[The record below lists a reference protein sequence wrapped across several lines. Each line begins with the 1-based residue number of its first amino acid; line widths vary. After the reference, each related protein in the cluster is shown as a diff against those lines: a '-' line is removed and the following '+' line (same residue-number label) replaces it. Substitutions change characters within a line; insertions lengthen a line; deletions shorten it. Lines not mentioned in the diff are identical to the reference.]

1 MPFCNNAWRVV
12 YFFVP
17 TATLFGHR
25 QRSQLPRRCLQRRR
39 VTEGCRSGQR
49 RWQLEHQPG
58 TVVRRV
64 PILPAVQSPAAV
76 PPHVYMRIVL
86 RQAGDVPDVPQSDQ
100 ELLLRA
106 QRRLF
111 GRLRVGPRENGSV
124 CQTTSVFPVDSK

>member
-1 MPFCNNAWRVV
+1 VCGF
-12 YFFVP
+12 FFVL

-25 QRSQLPRRCLQRRR
+25 QCSQLSRRRLQRRR

-49 RWQLEHQPG
+49 RRRRLDHWPG
-58 TVVRRV
+58 TIVRRV
-64 PILPAVQSPAAV
+64 SILPAVQSPVAV
-76 PPHVYMRIVL
+76 PPHVHMRIVL

-111 GRLRVGPRENGSV
+111 GRLRVRPGEDGSV
-124 CQTTSVFPVDSK
+124 AQATGVFPVDSK

>member
-1 MPFCNNAWRVV
+1 MCVV
-12 YFFVP
+12 FFFVL

-25 QRSQLPRRCLQRRR
+25 QRSQLSRRRLQRRR

-49 RWQLEHQPG
+49 RRHDHRPG

-64 PILPAVQSPAAV
+64 PILPAVQSPVAV
-76 PPHVYMRIVL
+76 PPHVHMRIVL

-111 GRLRVGPRENGSV
+111 GRLRVRPGEDGSV
-124 CQTTSVFPVDSK
+124 AQATGVFPVDSK